1 MNNRYH
7 FGISGLIIRLVVFL
21 LLSAGTGVLATRGT
35 WWIAAPVFLFVLISG
50 GAIITY
56 VNGVNKKI
64 AFFFDTVR
72 NEDLTL
78 HMSENEGTASQRAL
92 NTSINRMIETIS
104 EVKIRHEHR
113 EKFYH
118 GMLNRSDTGL
128 IIADDEGHI
137 EMINPAALRI
147 AGLAYIAHMDL
158 LKQKNKVLYDVL
170 DKAKPGQ
177 VITAKLLN
185 AKELQHISVKVSRL
199 KFGDKCYRLYS
210 INDIKAEMEENELDS
225 WQKLIRVLTHEIMN
239 SIAPITSMS
248 NTLHRFFTRKSKPVN
263 PEDIDERII
272 HQTLEGLEVIEQQ
285 GKGLI
290 NFVEAYRELARI
302 PEPVFKPVN
311 IDEFLSRMK
320 LLIEPRLAE
329 ENVKLQITRND
340 NGNDL
345 VADEKLL
352 SQVMIN
358 ILNNA
363 IEAMNSVCEKLI
375 RIDVLNNS
383 HGHPVISIT
392 DNGTGISP
400 ENLERIFIPF
410 FTTRETGSGI
420 GLSLS
425 RQIMRLHKGSI
436 EVQSS
441 PGKETTFRLVF

>member
-35 WWIAAPVFLFVLISG
+35 WWTAAPVFLFVLISG

-64 AFFFDTVR
+64 AFFFDAVR

-118 GMLNRSDTGL
+118 GMLNRSATGL

-311 IDEFLSRMK
+311 IDEFLSRMN

-329 ENVKLQITRND
+329 ENVKLQITRKD

-363 IEAMNSVCEKLI
+363 IEAMNSV
-375 RIDVLNNS
+375 
-383 HGHPVISIT
+383 
-392 DNGTGISP
+392 
-400 ENLERIFIPF
+400 
-410 FTTRETGSGI
+410 
-420 GLSLS
+420 
-425 RQIMRLHKGSI
+425 
-436 EVQSS
+436 
-441 PGKETTFRLVF
+441 